1 MGYKSGDY
9 KERFFSMTDTV
20 YFLCKLYVSTV
31 NIYDLHAHLKWK
43 EKYRHLDSYND
54 TFQLWKTTKL
64 TSSNSLMLVDF
75 SSALGSYQL
84 FKE

>member
-20 YFLCKLYVSTV
+20 YFLCEFYISTV

-43 EKYRHLDSYND
+43 EKYRQLDSYND
-54 TFQLWKTTKL
+54 TF
-64 TSSNSLMLVDF
+64 
-75 SSALGSYQL
+75 
-84 FKE
+84 